1 MTKKCGQV
9 TKRPTCTPL
18 NSQTGIWWKRTRGTW
33 STGGWWCCASE
44 QSPLRHSCTRL
55 RTALPSEN
63 KLFVL
68 WVFPN
73 MLWKLCN
80 TACFF
85 LLGWFNFW
93 DGSRTIEWRSGILF
107 PSFLTCYPPQLPLVL
122 PGQTGGRWSHIYSPD
137 QGSRLYPSSLI
148 NISSAADITIHRI
161 LLSLCPGF
169 SSDIFYQTG
178 VTCLSHHIFPS
189 SKRIFGIWITNLK
202 SIFHRIITVVHNCG
216 FCSNRILHYF
226 PLFVRPSVRSSQVW
240 HLTFPTYI
248 KA

>member
-18 NSQTGIWWKRTRGTW
+18 SSQTGIWWKRTRGTW

-107 PSFLTCYPPQLPLVL
+107 PSFLTCYPPPPWFFLDKQVA
-122 PGQTGGRWSHIYSPD
+122 GD
-137 QGSRLYPSSLI
+137 
-148 NISSAADITIHRI
+148 
-161 LLSLCPGF
+161 
-169 SSDIFYQTG
+169 
-178 VTCLSHHIFPS
+178 HIFTLLIRDPAS
-189 SKRIFGIWITNLK
+189 TLLPW
-202 SIFHRIITVVHNCG
+202 
-216 FCSNRILHYF
+216 
-226 PLFVRPSVRSSQVW
+226 
-240 HLTFPTYI
+240 LTFPRPQT
-248 KA
+248 

>member
-1 MTKKCGQV
+1 METVYFCHFFWETLYVPSSCQCLDIRSSLSGCDAQWWGCPFYSLHHRKQSYNLFKISQIWQKKCGQV

-18 NSQTGIWWKRTRGTW
+18 SSQIGIWWKRIRGTW

-107 PSFLTCYPPQLPLVL
+107 PSFLTCYPPTTPPLFFLDKQVA
-122 PGQTGGRWSHIYSPD
+122 GD
-137 QGSRLYPSSLI
+137 
-148 NISSAADITIHRI
+148 
-161 LLSLCPGF
+161 
-169 SSDIFYQTG
+169 
-178 VTCLSHHIFPS
+178 HIFTLLIRDPAS
-189 SKRIFGIWITNLK
+189 TLLPW
-202 SIFHRIITVVHNCG
+202 
-216 FCSNRILHYF
+216 
-226 PLFVRPSVRSSQVW
+226 
-240 HLTFPTYI
+240 LTFPRPQT
-248 KA
+248 